1 MYFPPRKTF
10 LLVSFLQGFVY
21 FLFDEVAV
29 VDLLVLLLLPP
40 CTTLLLWYTSK
51 CTAVAA
57 AAATLPQSAAAY
69 IGALFAA
76 PVASWHRICCCT
88 PLAPSPRHHTCT
100 LSHLQIQITSTDLFT
115 CRLSYLQ
122 NNSTFTAAPHNI
134 NIIFRTTATCAHYHT
149 YTIVHLNFTADI
161 IFDGFVL
168 LHAWKIASQ
177 VFLDEVHDIQERKI
191 AWDQIK
197 SRWKGNKRRPPK
209 NWHRIGR
216 ERAT

>member
-1 MYFPPRKTF
+1 MRIR
-10 LLVSFLQGFVY
+10 V
-21 FLFDEVAV
+21 LFIWWSCSGGSARAAIIASLYDPA
-29 VDLLVLLLLPP
+29 
-40 CTTLLLWYTSK
+40 TLIHFYT
-51 CTAVAA
+51 CAAAAA

-122 NNSTFTAAPHNI
+122 NNSTFTAAHHNT
-134 NIIFRTTATCAHYHT
+134 NIIFRRTTATCAHYHT
-149 YTIVHLNFTADI
+149 YTIVHLNITADI
-161 IFDGFVL
+161 IFEGFVL
-168 LHAWKIASQ
+168 LYAWKKASQ

-191 AWDQIK
+191 AWDQK
-197 SRWKGNKRRPPK
+197 KQMEGQ
-209 NWHRIGR
+209 
-216 ERAT
+216 